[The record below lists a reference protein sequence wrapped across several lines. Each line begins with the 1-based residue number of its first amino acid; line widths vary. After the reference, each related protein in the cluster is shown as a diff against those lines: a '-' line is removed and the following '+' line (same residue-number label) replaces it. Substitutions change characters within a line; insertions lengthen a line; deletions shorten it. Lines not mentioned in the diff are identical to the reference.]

1 MSAITTTEDIV
12 QNADYHAKLLRENSD
27 LEYSSSALRQHLSYL
42 EDLEA
47 QLAASEKKVAELVKA
62 TNKERKEHER
72 LEGLNSAQKEQ
83 FEANQAKEEREY
95 MEALQKEM
103 VERDQN
109 AVIQQLLKEA
119 RSVKEELTA
128 KTKRYE
134 SIKSE
139 IESLYARVFEGP
151 SESFPEEDRLEYD
164 PAELLAR
171 AVVSM
176 DKCQASV
183 KEALSYSRYGVQM
196 LTFQRSVAD
205 MMERNALTN
214 ATAQADQAQNFV
226 EQARRIN
233 PVVQSVGHVN
243 IASGSLMSDVFFDNI
258 FTDMAFH
265 DKIKK
270 SAAQVLLTN
279 NRLKQERDAAL
290 QRADVAG
297 RTLELFYLRKALFE
311 SVASHV
317 PQPPSYD
324 NVTTMPQPSVAP
336 PVPGKNG
343 LNAYPAPS
351 GPPPG
356 AGANTGPH
364 PANAS
369 PGASLYPPPTGP
381 PPAFQS
387 SESLHKTGQSGEH
400 GSGSRIPQID
410 GASTSGGTPES
421 RPQSPPRRNWG
432 TRNPYAAL
440 LAERSRSMS
449 DS

>member
-72 LEGLNSAQKEQ
+72 LRDSTARRFTAKLTGKKEQ

-134 SIKSE
+134 SIKTE

-164 PAELLAR
+164 VHEAHKEHERAQTTLNTETQAAELLAR

-183 KEALSYSRYGVQM
+183 KEALSYSRYDMWSSGGG
-196 LTFQRSVAD
+196 VAD

-297 RTLELFYLRKALFE
+297 RTLVQASQKLEDRRKELFYLRKALFE

-324 NVTTMPQPSVAP
+324 NVTMMPQPSIAP

-343 LNAYPAPS
+343 PNAYPPPS

-387 SESLHKTGQSGEH
+387 NRWSFDLG
-400 GSGSRIPQID
+400 
-410 GASTSGGTPES
+410 
-421 RPQSPPRRNWG
+421 RN
-432 TRNPYAAL
+432 TKQTTIAAQAQL
-440 LAERSRSMS
+440 GNS
-449 DS
+449 